1 MEAYQEQY
9 LANTQ
14 KIAELSDLYRVSAPG
29 SADTVPEYRE
39 AEARIAELR
48 QDNIRLL
55 NEYLFPALDS
65 LFGASRE
72 VTDGLEKFAGRLM
85 DWKTNLDCGLYVV
98 IHKALLS
105 LQRVR
110 QDRAGLLRE
119 LYQLGMGYYYLHMYV
134 SGMDIDEV
142 RTMNFRNE
150 MLFTEAASYL
160 RFFEEIE
167 DEESRG
173 YIIRSMANIALCT
186 KDRKRKIAIGRRILD
201 IVRDPYYRALAPGLP
216 WDVFLSRTHQQM
228 SSCRVELSTG
238 NLDREELAAVLDSC
252 YEVFKAQQGQE
263 RPSVRWLWPLYE
275 MEYSCGYADAE
286 TTLDRME
293 KLITQTP
300 VGTYDMSGLYAG
312 IRLPLY
318 YSHMLRDNPRL
329 ADDPIRL
336 RFMAYASE
344 RMLETILTCPLEN
357 QDTHFFYL
365 VRDTVAEYHEFPG
378 CVTYLDL
385 SRHLLQR
392 FAGALYRRGRKAGRI
407 LQVLCGAMLE
417 RFPDCF
423 DELPFLRNLE
433 TPAEKRKALLEYAEG
448 CGLYYDYGL
457 LKINITRTEQT
468 RNLFDEELEIYQL
481 HCVSGWEDLKSR
493 PSTRRYADVAL
504 GHHAWYNGAGGYPAF
519 YERNRSPYRQM
530 TDAATLAARLL
541 ETPEAPMAEILREIS
556 AGDGS
561 RFSPV
566 AAAVC
571 LEPEIAVKLDEILK
585 GDDPEEAPAL

>member
-72 VTDGLEKFAGRLM
+72 VTDGLEEFAGRLM

-275 MEYSCGYADAE
+275 MEYSCGYVDAE
-286 TTLDRME
+286 TTLDRLE
-293 KLITQTP
+293 QLISRTP
-300 VGTYDMSGLYAG
+300 VGEYDMSGVYG
-312 IRLPLY
+312 SIQLPLY
-318 YSHMLRDNPRL
+318 YSHMLRDHPRL

-344 RMLETILTCPLEN
+344 KMLDTLLSCPLDC
-357 QDTHFFYL
+357 QDNYFFYL
-365 VRDTVAEYHEFPG
+365 IREAVAEYHEFPG
-378 CVTYLDL
+378 CVTYLSL

-392 FAGALYRRGRKAGRI
+392 FAGPLYARGRKAGRMLRVI
-407 LQVLCGAMLE
+407 CGAMLE
-417 RFPDCF
+417 QLPGCF
-423 DELPFLRNLE
+423 DALPFLRDQ
-433 TPAEKRKALLEYAEG
+433 TDPKEKRAALLDYAEG

-457 LKINITRTEQT
+457 LKINLTRTERT
-468 RNLFDEELEIYQL
+468 RSLFEEEQEIYQL
-481 HCVSGWEDLKSR
+481 HCFSGWEDLQKRS
-493 PSTRRYADVAL
+493 STRRYADVAL
-504 GHHAWYNGAGGYPAF
+504 GHHAWYNGAGGYPSD
-519 YERNRSPYRQM
+519 YQRNPSPYRQM
-530 TDAATLAARLL
+530 TDAVALTACML
-541 ETPEAPMAEILREIS
+541 ETPDAPMEEILREIS

-561 RFSPV
+561 RFSPAV
-566 AAAVC
+566 TAVC
-571 LEPEIAVKLDEILK
+571 LEPEIAAKLDAILK
-585 GDDPEEAPAL
+585 GAESEQA